1 MFYVHLSCGR
11 LNWKVQSLCKD
22 ETITCPMLLEILQFS
37 NLCEMIHRSM
47 YICVCLCVFMC
58 VHVLCNILVQ
68 ISCDEIELMSNVHII
83 LYTIAIDNLPPKVS
97 KALSKSFF
105 INSYSWVVLTLDAG
119 HSWVWESKCA
129 YMHIHVLIFVA
140 VIVILQI

>member
-1 MFYVHLSCGR
+1 M
-11 LNWKVQSLCKD
+11 QSLCKD

-68 ISCDEIELMSNVHII
+68 ISCDEIKLMSNVHII

-119 HSWVWESKCA
+119 HS
-129 YMHIHVLIFVA
+129 
-140 VIVILQI
+140 